1 VTPVSKDLSKAIL
14 NFIAHLVSKD
24 FDSVPGDLDA
34 LGFIPPGKKEAMEV
48 GLYKLNPVYP

>member
-1 VTPVSKDLSKAIL
+1 MTPVSKDLSKAIL

-34 LGFIPPGKKEAMEV
+34 LGFIPPGKKEALEV